1 MKNYISPIEIPQE
14 IHQAAEMLSCF
25 FTKNGLDYW
34 RFRGIT
40 DSRLT
45 NKLEREKEDLESAI
59 RKFLNYT
66 RKGQITETG
75 GFKWIVPKNQIEELA
90 ESIKPPQRLQP
101 NLPHT
106 NQDHFPPQSQ
116 EPLPL
121 DSRTEF

>member
-1 MKNYISPIEIPQE
+1 MKNYLSPIEIPQE
-14 IHQAAEMLSCF
+14 IHQAAETLSRF

-34 RFRGIT
+34 RFRGIA

-59 RKFLNYT
+59 RKFLNYA
-66 RKGQITETG
+66 RTG
-75 GFKWIVPKNQIEELA
+75 NSINTYVPNWQMEELA
-90 ESIKPPQRLQP
+90 ESLNLLQRLQP